1 MRECVTCHGEG
12 GYWTYDENL
21 RDWEFSVCE
30 DCRGTGEVKDAVPQ
44 TVAE

>member
-12 GYWTYDENL
+12 GYWNRTADDE
-21 RDWEFSVCE
+21 WEFNVCE
-30 DCRGTGEVKDAVPQ
+30 DCRGTGEVPDAVSQ